1 MVDRDAPR
9 IEAVLLALETYT
21 HDTPEKRRADPHV
34 HAQDCD
40 RDRVTAMTCPCG
52 FVQRWLQD
60 RPWVGRPPCGCR
72 GAVELTDEHYIRRYW
87 GADWDAAPQ
96 ENRHGL

>member
-21 HDTPEKRRADPHV
+21 HDTAVLLRDQHV
-34 HAQDCD
+34 HAQDC
-40 RDRVTAMTCPCG
+40 
-52 FVQRWLQD
+52 
-60 RPWVGRPPCGCR
+60 GRGCR
-72 GAVELTDEHYIRRYW
+72 GAVELTDQHYIRRYW
-87 GADWDAAPQ
+87 GALWGAAPQ